1 MRKVLTVI
9 TLGLVIFSL
18 LAIGPAQL
26 EQTVQASS
34 HREAPSTS
42 VDPSADATDVYAFVD
57 PNDSTQITLIMNFIP
72 FQLPQGGPNFYRFDD
87 NIQYAMRI
95 DNNGDAVT
103 DIQIVFQFRTV
114 VANANTFLFNTG
126 PVTSLN
132 DPDLNVKQFYSVQ
145 VIRGTAPNTTTETVT
160 PVNAAPGSPAGF
172 PFQVAPPNIGPR
184 STPNYETAL
193 AQPAIATAPMS
204 RGTVQFFAGPRDE
217 GFFIDVGSA
226 FDLLGLRPFNTA
238 HVAPLPTAPGVD
250 GTAGFNVSTSAM
262 RLPVSAV
269 TASGGLPTGPTDPN
283 AVISVYS
290 ASLRRAMI
298 AFAEDR
304 SGTVTF
310 SGNFVQVSRL
320 GNPLI
325 NALLVPLGLKDR
337 FNASLPSMDAQLLP
351 FVLDPEP
358 ARLIG
363 TGGPN
368 PAAGGLPAGPPDP
381 DAYPTIN
388 VPTPPRND
396 VATIFLTG
404 IPNLNLQIDQVGSG
418 VAAFTN
424 QPPDTVPQE
433 RLRLNMAIVQPAA
446 TASAAGTANRLG
458 FLGGDSAGFPN
469 GRRVGDDVVD
479 IELRVLAGATP
490 FTPAFNVAPNNILG
504 DGVNTN
510 DRPYLPRFPYLATP
524 WSGYDSPTT
533 QDQRGVGTTDTTA
546 PAVPRPEPT
555 PRP

>member
-9 TLGLVIFSL
+9 TLGLVVFSL
-18 LAIGPAQL
+18 LAIGPARL
-26 EQTVQASS
+26 EQPVQASS

-42 VDPSADATDVYAFVD
+42 VDPSADATDVYAFVEPSD
-57 PNDSTQITLIMNFIP
+57 PTRVNLIMNFIP

-103 DIQIVFQFRTV
+103 DVQIIFEFRTV
-114 VANANTFLFNTG
+114 VANPNTFLFNTG
-126 PVTSLN
+126 PVTSVN
-132 DPDLNVKQFYSVQ
+132 DPDLNIKQYYRVT
-145 VIRGTAPNTTTETVT
+145 VIRGNAPNTVTETVT
-160 PVNAAPGSPAGF
+160 ATPAQGAPDGF

-184 STPNYETAL
+184 STPNYETNL
-193 AQPAIATAPMS
+193 AETLIQRVSTV
-204 RGTVQFFAGPRDE
+204 RGVFTLFAGPRDE
-217 GFFIDVGSA
+217 GFYVDIASA

-250 GTAGFNVSTSAM
+250 ATAGLNVSTIAM
-262 RLPVSAV
+262 QLPIA
-269 TASGGLPTGPTDPN
+269 TLTRTGTMPTGPNDPN

-298 AFAEDR
+298 VFAEDR
-304 SGTVTF
+304 SGTATL

-320 GNPLI
+320 GNPLVNEVLI
-325 NALLVPLGLKDR
+325 PLGMKDR
-337 FNASLPSMDAQLLP
+337 FNASLPGTDAQFLP

-363 TGGPN
+363 YAGSP
-368 PAAGGLPAGPPDP
+368 PAFDL
-381 DAYPTIN
+381 YPTFN
-388 VPTPPRND
+388 APAPPRND
-396 VATIFLTG
+396 VATVFLTG
-404 IPNLNLQIDQVGSG
+404 IPNLNLQTDQVGNG

-424 QPPDTVPQE
+424 QPADTVPQE
-433 RLRLNMAIVQPAA
+433 RLRINLGIAA
-446 TASAAGTANRLG
+446 TPGTASAAGTANRLG
-458 FLGGDSAGFPN
+458 FLGGDNGGFPN

-490 FTPAFNVAPNNILG
+490 FTPAFNVAPNNVLG

-510 DRPYLPRFPYLATP
+510 DRPYRTTFPYLATP
-524 WSGYDSPTT
+524 WSGYDAPTV
-533 QDQRGVGTTDTTA
+533 QDRGVGTTDTTA
-546 PAVPRPEPT
+546 PAVAKPEPT